1 MLVMLH
7 QMCSETISENL
18 DNSVVQSITRKTS
31 SLSEVMKRASK
42 KSLDIFSSKTTSSE
56 EKITHDFVNPA
67 MRKELEMTSVNIST
81 TANAEQPSL

>member
-1 MLVMLH
+1 MGGGWCDGV
-7 QMCSETISENL
+7 CVE
-18 DNSVVQSITRKTS
+18 
-31 SLSEVMKRASK
+31 
-42 KSLDIFSSKTTSSE
+42 TSSE